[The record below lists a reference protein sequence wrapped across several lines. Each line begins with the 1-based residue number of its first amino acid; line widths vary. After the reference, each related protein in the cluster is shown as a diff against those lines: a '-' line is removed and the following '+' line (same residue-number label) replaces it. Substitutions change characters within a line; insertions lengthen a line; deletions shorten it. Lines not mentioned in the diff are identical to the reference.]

1 MDEEKKKKRKKK
13 KSAAEGGTEAREHK
27 ENYKAYLATVE
38 DIERFLSDNVVLRHN
53 VVTGR
58 AEYRIPERDVFA
70 QGGLE
75 GLAEEGAFGVI
86 GACSDPQPPDSG
98 GLWQPVSDRIVNAM
112 WRTLSREK
120 KVRVDDIWRIIGSD
134 FVLAFNPF
142 AFYLEH
148 LPPWDGQDYIL
159 GMSVS
164 VTVKGEVEMQVRFAE
179 YLKKWL
185 VGMVA
190 GWLDATVVNNVILV
204 LIGEQGAYKTTWFQ
218 HLLPPELRRY
228 FRIKTNSS
236 HTTKDDLLALTQYG
250 LVCYEELDAM
260 TPRDLNQLK
269 SAVTMTSVDERVPY
283 DRYPDHRPH
292 IASFCGTGN
301 NVQFLSDSTGN
312 RRWLPFEV
320 ESRDSPRDHPCDYA
334 GVYAQAYA
342 LWRQGFRY
350 WFSKAE
356 IEVLA
361 EHNRQFETPRLEAEL
376 VQMYFRVPSAGEP
389 GEFMPVSMALQIV
402 GANITQK
409 LSVVWLGRA
418 FVELGFQKKTYNN
431 VRGYLVVRRSAEE
444 MRSLRSIMAQSAADD
459 HTEDT
464 VNTVLF

>member
-1 MDEEKKKKRKKK
+1 MDEERKKKRKKK
-13 KSAAEGGTEAREHK
+13 PAAEGGTEAREHK

-38 DIERFLSDNVVLRHN
+38 DIERFLSDNVMLRHN

-58 AEYRIPERDVFA
+58 AECRIPERDNFA
-70 QGGLE
+70 EWTADGLPAGE
-75 GLAEEGAFGVI
+75 WL
-86 GACSDPQPPDSG
+86 
-98 GLWQPVSDRIVNAM
+98 PVSDRIVNAM

-120 KVRVDDIWRIIGSD
+120 KVRVEDIWRIIASD
-134 FVLAFNPF
+134 FVPEYNPF
-142 AFYLEH
+142 QFYLEH

-164 VTVKGEVEMQVRFAE
+164 VTVRGDTEMQVRFAQ

-269 SAVTMTSVDERVPY
+269 SAVTMTSVDERIPY

-320 ESRDSPRDHPCDYA
+320 DSIDSPRDHPFDYA

-342 LWRQGFRY
+342 LWRQGYQY
-350 WFSKAE
+350 WFSRAE

-361 EHNRQFETPRLEAEL
+361 EHNRQFETPRLEQEL
-376 VQMYFRVPSAGEP
+376 VDIYFRKPMDDEK
-389 GEFMPVSMALQIV
+389 GEFMPVTRAMQIV
-402 GANITQK
+402 SGNLTQR
-409 LSVVWLGRA
+409 LSSVNLGRA
-418 FVELGFQKKTYNN
+418 FMDQGYRQKRTSDS
-431 VRGYLVVRRSAEE
+431 RGYIVVRRSAEE
-444 MRSLRSIMAQSAADD
+444 IQSRMHAVAHEDD
-459 HTEDT
+459 P
-464 VNTVLF
+464 F